1 MSNTPLEENV
11 SDLPQKQKVEKGRER
26 KTHPRIGASKHV
38 YNAIHIY
45 SFLQLFSEELFII
58 WASLVA

>member
-1 MSNTPLEENV
+1 M
-11 SDLPQKQKVEKGRER
+11 EKGRER